1 MEPQPAGALVL
12 GPVYGRLAIGMAP
25 ALVPAIVPAAAQREK
40 RMKILVCDDHAL
52 LREAMRGVL
61 KELVPDADIVE
72 AATGRQVT
80 KLIQADPQVD
90 LLLLDLNLPD
100 QDGLT
105 LLSDLRAQHPEIAV
119 VVLSGFQDRETVQR
133 ALRLGALGFIPK
145 NTERDVVLNALR
157 LVLAGGIYIPVQA
170 LDGAETGT
178 AQNCSAATV
187 SDLRDRLPPRLGLT
201 DRQMEV
207 LALVMEGKSNKAISR
222 ALDLAEHTV
231 KNHMT
236 AILKA
241 LQVTSRTE
249 AVIAVGKL
257 SRDVHAK
264 S

>member
-1 MEPQPAGALVL
+1 MRV
-12 GPVYGRLAIGMAP
+12 
-25 ALVPAIVPAAAQREK
+25 
-40 RMKILVCDDHAL
+40 LVCDDHAL

-61 KELVPDADIVE
+61 KELVPDASVIE
-72 AATGRQVT
+72 AADGRQMAT
-80 KLIQADPQVD
+80 LIAADPQID

-105 LLSDLRAQHPEIAV
+105 ILRGLRERHPEITV
-119 VVLSGFQDRETVQR
+119 VVLSAFHDRETVRQT
-133 ALRLGALGFIPK
+133 LRLGALGFIPK

-157 LVLAGGIYIPVQA
+157 LVLSGGIYIPVQA
-170 LDGAETGT
+170 LEGGEPGA
-178 AQNCSAATV
+178 AQSGSASAAG
-187 SDLRDRLPPRLGLT
+187 DLRGRLPPRLGLT

-222 ALDLAEHTV
+222 ALGLAEHTV

-236 AILKA
+236 AIFKA

-257 SRDVHAK
+257 TRETHIK

>member
-1 MEPQPAGALVL
+1 
-12 GPVYGRLAIGMAP
+12 
-25 ALVPAIVPAAAQREK
+25 
-40 RMKILVCDDHAL
+40 MKIVVCDDHAL
-52 LREAMRGVL
+52 LREAIGGVL
-61 KELVPDADIVE
+61 KELVPDASVIE
-72 AATGRQVT
+72 AADGRHMAR
-80 KLIQADPQVD
+80 LIAEDPHID

-105 LLSDLRAQHPEIAV
+105 ILRDLRQRHPEITV
-119 VVLSGFQDRETVQR
+119 VVLSAFQDRETVR
-133 ALRLGALGFIPK
+133 RTLRLGALGFIPK

-157 LVLAGGIYIPVQA
+157 LVLSGGIYIPVQA
-170 LDGAETGT
+170 LDGGEPHAAQHVAPAT
-178 AQNCSAATV
+178 AG
-187 SDLRDRLPPRLGLT
+187 DLRACLPPRLGLT
-201 DRQMEV
+201 ARQMEV

-222 ALDLAEHTV
+222 ALCLAEHTV

-257 SRDVHAK
+257 SREMHIK

>member
-1 MEPQPAGALVL
+1 
-12 GPVYGRLAIGMAP
+12 
-25 ALVPAIVPAAAQREK
+25 
-40 RMKILVCDDHAL
+40 MKILVCDDHAL

-61 KELVPDADIVE
+61 KELVPDARVIE
-72 AATGRQVT
+72 AADGRTLARLVEEAPP
-80 KLIQADPQVD
+80 LD

-105 LLSDLRAQHPEIAV
+105 ILSDLRERHPEITV
-119 VVLSGFQDRETVQR
+119 VILSAFQDRETVRQC
-133 ALRLGALGFIPK
+133 LRLGALGFIPK

-170 LDGAETGT
+170 LDGAEPRA
-178 AQNCSAATV
+178 AQNGSSSAAG
-187 SDLRDRLPPRLGLT
+187 DLRGRLPPRLGLT

-222 ALDLAEHTV
+222 ALSLAEHTV

-257 SRDVHAK
+257 GRQMHVK